1 MVRTDSGR
9 AGQWIKTGL
18 SALFSLVI
26 IGWAVVALDW
36 RQVGQALAQAHL
48 GWIVVAMGLTLLTV
62 LPRTWRWQALFWP
75 QSFPLRHI
83 FSALLIGQTL
93 NYILPARAGDLARIY
108 LLDQT
113 CGVSKARVVGT
124 IALEKLWD
132 MVMLVLFIGFLA
144 WFFPLPDWL
153 VNPAISLAGLTVA
166 AVLALVLMGRWRQQT
181 LNWFEKVGPRRMPG
195 FYNRLVTVEQNLFK
209 GFSGLRHPKPIVAAT
224 WWSALTWIIG
234 GLTNYAVF
242 RAFNLPL
249 AIIPAIFLLVVLQV
263 GVAVPSLPGRIGVF
277 EGLCVFVLALFDVSF
292 DVAFGYGLVLHV
304 IVFIPP
310 MILAALL
317 SLKINVPVSRLFAQR

>member
-1 MVRTDSGR
+1 MRINSGK
-9 AGQWIKTGL
+9 AGQWIKAGL
-18 SALFSLVI
+18 SALFSLLV

-36 RQVGQALAQAHL
+36 QQVGLALAQAHY
-48 GWIVVAMGLTLLTV
+48 GWVAAAVGLTLLTIFT
-62 LPRTWRWQALFWP
+62 RAWRWQVLFWP

-83 FSALLIGQTL
+83 FSALLIGQTA

-113 CGVSKARVVGT
+113 CGVSKTQVLGT

-132 MVMLVLFIGFLA
+132 MVMLALFIGLLA

-153 VNPAISLAGLTVA
+153 VNPAISLTGLTVA
-166 AVLALVLMGRWRQQT
+166 AVLALALIGWRRQQA
-181 LNWFEKVGPRRMPG
+181 LNWFEKVGPRWMPG

-224 WWSALTWIIG
+224 WWSVLTWIIG
-234 GLTNYAVF
+234 GLTNYVVF
-242 RAFNLPL
+242 RAFDLPL
-249 AIIPAIFLLVVLQV
+249 AMIPAGLLLVVLQV

-277 EGLCVFVLALFDVSF
+277 EGLCVIVLALFDIPF
-292 DVAFGYGLVLHV
+292 DVAFSYGLVLHI

-310 MILAALL
+310 IVLAAIL
-317 SLKINVPVSRLFAQR
+317 SLQMNVPVNRLLARL